1 MACPDGTASGH
12 RRVSGDEER
21 QRPIRVV
28 LDTSAIIEF
37 TRQSIHVGELIAEV
51 DDEQCAVGISVISV
65 AEALHSVADPDRL
78 DLLVDH
84 HATVVLSAD
93 AADWRALAAAY
104 DLVGRL
110 DTAAAALAAIDHDC
124 AVLTR
129 QTSLYAGLA
138 GGGPVIPIED

>member
-1 MACPDGTASGH
+1 
-12 RRVSGDEER
+12 VSGEEQR

-51 DDEQCAVGISVISV
+51 DDEQCAVALSVLSL

-84 HATVVLSAD
+84 HATILLSAD
-93 AADWRALAAAY
+93 VADWRALAATY
-104 DLVGRL
+104 DIVGRL
-110 DTAAAALAAIDHDC
+110 DAAAAALAAIDYNC

-129 QTSLYAGLA
+129 QTSLYAGLD
-138 GGGPVIPIED
+138 GGGLIIPIED

>member
-1 MACPDGTASGH
+1 M
-12 RRVSGDEER
+12 SGDEER
-21 QRPIRVV
+21 QRPIRIV

-51 DDEQCAVGISVISV
+51 DDEQCAIAISVLSL
-65 AEALHSVADPDRL
+65 AEALHSVADRDRL
-78 DLLVDH
+78 DLLVD

-93 AADWRALAAAY
+93 AADWRALAATY
-104 DLVGRL
+104 DIVGRL

-129 QTSLYAGLA
+129 RPSLYAGLA